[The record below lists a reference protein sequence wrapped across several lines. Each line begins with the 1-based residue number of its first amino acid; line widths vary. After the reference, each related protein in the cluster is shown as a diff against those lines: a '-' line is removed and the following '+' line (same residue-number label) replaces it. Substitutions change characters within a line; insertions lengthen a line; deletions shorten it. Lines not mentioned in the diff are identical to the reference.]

1 MLGYQG
7 EESIPSDEVDS
18 QVEELDSLPLL
29 HVESLKSAWPHGKSQ
44 ERASIQFSRGLWMA
58 GGLAN
63 ARTIQTLGRVP
74 SIPNSRSVESDD
86 ATVGKPE
93 LSLRSSAL
101 DSVIQSALDIDDI
114 SWVEE
119 AEQLQGFT
127 EHLRSYL
134 QQHPDA
140 VNANTSPSLLT
151 LAFRGCPQL
160 NFNPF
165 PGLTFKQ
172 ILQIV
177 ATIQEVESD
186 APRSR
191 RLHS

>member
-1 MLGYQG
+1 M
-7 EESIPSDEVDS
+7 
-18 QVEELDSLPLL
+18 EELDSLPLL
-29 HVESLKSAWPHGKSQ
+29 HVESLKSAWPRGKFH
-44 ERASIQFSRGLWMA
+44 ERASIQFWRGLWTA

-74 SIPNSRSVESDD
+74 SIPSSRSVEGDD
-86 ATVGKPE
+86 ATVEKPRS
-93 LSLRSSAL
+93 SLRSSAL
-101 DSVIQSALDIDDI
+101 DSVIQSALDTDDI

-127 EHLRSYL
+127 EYLRSYL

-160 NFNPF
+160 NLSPF
-165 PGLTFKQ
+165 LGLTNP
-172 ILQIV
+172 
-177 ATIQEVESD
+177 AD
-186 APRSR
+186 R
-191 RLHS
+191 R